1 MPTYEYACRECE
13 HHFEVV
19 QSFKDDPLTD
29 CPNCSAAALRKVFH
43 PIGISF
49 KGSGFYKN
57 DSRSSSSSSSSSTAG
72 SAAGGS
78 SGSSAGGSSGSAD
91 GGSTSSD
98 TSTGSKA
105 GGDSSSSTPAASTA

>member
-49 KGSGFYKN
+49 KGSGFYKT
-57 DSRSSSSSSSSSTAG
+57 DSRSSSSSGSPSSGEKKSETKASSDSSSTSSSSSKADTKKSSDSSSSSSSSSTA
-72 SAAGGS
+72 
-78 SGSSAGGSSGSAD
+78 
-91 GGSTSSD
+91 
-98 TSTGSKA
+98 
-105 GGDSSSSTPAASTA
+105 AAS

>member
-49 KGSGFYKN
+49 KGSGFYKT
-57 DSRSSSSSSSSSTAG
+57 DSRSSSSSGSPSSGEKKSETKASSDSSSTSSSSKADTKKSSDSSSSSSSSSTA
-72 SAAGGS
+72 
-78 SGSSAGGSSGSAD
+78 
-91 GGSTSSD
+91 
-98 TSTGSKA
+98 
-105 GGDSSSSTPAASTA
+105 AAS